1 MTQLFDPRK
10 YAELQNAYKL
20 LGKTPI
26 AMDQLHMNFIS
37 AIHTSAFTVIRQ
49 HHQQNADGTPEETKK
64 MLFEQ
69 MCENVPADKYIACL
83 ITMCKSFW
91 TILVCYYQV
100 TMWHQNVNLF
110 EKKSGTDEVA
120 TSSSAADAAAPT
132 TTPNY
137 DEYIQQKF
145 KNGQSRIWNDIQ
157 SKCCVYLSSTK
168 LHTLKYEQFIQ
179 VLSVVQRL
187 KKVGVEFCDEL
198 SGNLMDCMR
207 AQSLSFFQRYHAA
220 SLEEICLFLEN
231 EAWMPVSSFTSILQL
246 QVIICRHLNLNSKF
260 IN

>member
-10 YAELQNAYKL
+10 YSELQNAYKL

-49 HHQQNADGTPEETKK
+49 HLSVVNDGGGATEEKPK

-69 MCENVPADKYIACL
+69 MCENVAADKYITCL

-100 TMWHQNVNLF
+100 TMWHQNVKLF
-110 EKKSGTDEVA
+110 EKKSAADEGEVA
-120 TSSSAADAAAPT
+120 G
-132 TTPNY
+132 TPNY
-137 DEYIQQKF
+137 DEYIQHKF

-157 SKCCVYLSSTK
+157 SKCCVLLSSTK

-187 KKVGVEFCDEL
+187 KKVGVEFCDET

-231 EAWMPVSSFTSILQL
+231 EAWVPVSSFTSILQL
-246 QVIICRHLNLNSKF
+246 QVFVFGKSISKF
-260 IN
+260 KN